1 MMSFL
6 FDKRAFFIGVAG
18 ALTLMLNARFSGAA
32 EQAGLYQPRT
42 LATIDREVSVLGLQD
57 CPSIQALDEVRLLAV
72 CRIADAKSAA
82 RLHWF
87 LIDARQTGT
96 SAIRFRSGDFGDADY
111 VQLAVFSKA
120 QDGAE
125 LILAESGAEFSYG
138 VQVYALDGMQAR
150 RVGAIAEVLNE
161 DGEARSVLPALQI
174 RDHGATVRFSFTA
187 PVMVPDRQGHY
198 AEVAPEQVCYVL
210 KGDQLRRVTDCR

>member
-1 MMSFL
+1 ML
-6 FDKRAFFIGVAG
+6 LVKRGLLIGIVG
-18 ALTLMLNARFSGAA
+18 WLMLNAPFSNAA
-32 EQAGLYQPRT
+32 EPARLYQQRT
-42 LATIDREVSVLGLQD
+42 LTTVQRDVSALGVQD
-57 CPSIQALDEVRLLAV
+57 CPSIQALDPVRLLAV
-72 CRIADAKSAA
+72 CRIADAKAAA
-82 RLHWF
+82 RLHWL
-87 LIDARQTGT
+87 LIDAQQTGT

-111 VQLAVFSKA
+111 LQIAVFSKA

-138 VQVYALDGMQAR
+138 VQVYTLDGMQAR
-150 RVGAIAEVLNE
+150 RVGAIPEVLNE
-161 DGEARSVLPALQI
+161 DGEARSIVPALRI
-174 RDHGATVRFSFTA
+174 RDHGATVQFSFTA